1 MMMHE
6 SIERPPAEIVQG
18 FRNLLSYDSIT
29 CAISDCMGR
38 FNAMTSDM
46 RPLFEGIRLVGT
58 AVTVKTLAADLAA
71 AFKAIDVSQPG
82 DIVVIDSHGSVDTAS
97 WGENMTMSA
106 LNRGVVAAVIDGA
119 CRDVEEIRRMRFPVI
134 CKGVVP
140 NVGAIA
146 GYGHVNVA
154 IQCAGVSVLPGDII
168 VIDGNGVVVVPMEEA
183 AAILPR
189 AQRLLEAERLLQE
202 KIKLAR
208 PSASLLTLTR
218 SFGRRS
224 HIKIRRSNTGDI
236 AGRSSCLAGLT
247 VGDKVG

>member
-1 MMMHE
+1 MINE
-6 SIERPPAEIVQG
+6 SVERPPAEVVQG
-18 FRNLLSYDSIT
+18 FRNLLSHDSIT

-82 DIVVIDSHGSVDTAS
+82 DIVVIDSHGSVDTAF

-106 LNRGVVAAVIDGA
+106 LNRGVIGAVIDGA
-119 CRDVEEIRRMRFPVI
+119 CRDIEEIRRMRSPVI

-146 GYGHVNVA
+146 GYGGRERYNPMRGG
-154 IQCAGVSVLPGDII
+154 GVTRRRRGC
-168 VIDGNGVVVVPMEEA
+168 G
-183 AAILPR
+183 R
-189 AQRLLEAERLLQE
+189 QR
-202 KIKLAR
+202 
-208 PSASLLTLTR
+208 S
-218 SFGRRS
+218 GCRS
-224 HIKIRRSNTGDI
+224 HGTGCCGSGVGKQPTGDG
-236 AGRSSCLAGLT
+236 ASSSREDQGGSNYRR
-247 VGDKVG
+247 VGQC

>member
-1 MMMHE
+1 MINE
-6 SIERPPAEIVQG
+6 TIERLPSDILQG
-18 FRNLLSYDSIT
+18 FRNLLRHDSIT

-46 RPLFEGIRLVGT
+46 KPLFEGIRLVGT
-58 AVTVKTLAADLAA
+58 AVTVKTLASDLAA
-71 AFKAIDVSQPG
+71 AFKAIDICKPG
-82 DIVVIDSHGSVDTAS
+82 DIVVIDSHGSVDTAF
-97 WGENMTMSA
+97 WGENMTLSA

-134 CKGVVP
+134 CKGIVP

-189 AQRLLEAERLLQE
+189 AQRLVETERLLQE
-202 KIKLAR
+202 KIK
-208 PSASLLTLTR
+208 
-218 SFGRRS
+218 
-224 HIKIRRSNTGDI
+224 
-236 AGRSSCLAGLT
+236 AGATIGELVNIDEIFRTAFSYQNKALEHG
-247 VGDKVG
+247 